1 MRIALLG
8 TALLLAW
15 PAHAEVADSQANGFS
30 LDQKITIKATPDK
43 VYAAFIDPAKWWSA
57 GHTFSGDAKNMSFDA
72 RPGGCW
78 CETLPNGGGVLH
90 MTVVYV
96 APGKVLRMRG
106 ALGPFQS
113 TGMEGAMT
121 VTFDAAKPGDKSK
134 SSGGTD
140 VELSYNLG
148 GYVWGGYG
156 PLPAQADG
164 VLNQQLRRLKSLV
177 ETGSPEQ
184 PEQPGQ

>member
-1 MRIALLG
+1 MRVALLG
-8 TALLLAW
+8 AALLLAL
-15 PAHAEVADSQANGFS
+15 PVRAEVADSQPNGFS
-30 LDQKITIKATPDK
+30 LDQKINIQAAPDK
-43 VYAAFIDPAKWWSA
+43 VYAAFVDPAKWWSA

-72 RPGGCW
+72 HPGGCW

-90 MTVVYV
+90 MTIVHVD
-96 APGKVLRMRG
+96 PGKLVRMRG

-121 VTFDAAKPGDKSK
+121 VTFDKPKKGT
-134 SSGGTD
+134 GTD

-156 PLPAQADG
+156 ALPAQADG
-164 VLNQQLRRLKSLV
+164 VLNQQLRRLKSFV

-184 PEQPGQ
+184 EDQK